1 MGFVTKTI
9 GKGKKWGLEVR
20 KMAEQWARAEQ
31 IAKLFKLS
39 VRRIQQLTQE
49 GIIHSEKVSGQKGRM
64 YDLIPT
70 IQEYVGYLQDKA
82 NGKARSDKELDLKE
96 QKLKAEI
103 ALKESQGELHRL
115 KTEIATGKYISVE
128 EVQIDYQKF
137 FIILKK
143 FVLAVPNRV
152 GGLLTGYVDPIV
164 IRSLEND
171 MTKECTE
178 MLNTFV
184 VAAKT
189 AKKDGEKD

>member
-1 MGFVTKTI
+1 
-9 GKGKKWGLEVR
+9 
-20 KMAEQWARAEQ
+20 MAEQWARAEQ
-31 IAKLFKLS
+31 IAKLFNLS

-115 KTEIATGKYISVE
+115 KTEIATGKYISLE
-128 EVQIDYQKF
+128 EVSLDYQKF
-137 FIILKK
+137 FVILKK
-143 FVLAVPNRV
+143 FVLAVPNRIC
-152 GGLLTGYVDPIV
+152 GLLTGYVDPVV
-164 IRSLEND
+164 IRSLEKD

-178 MLNTFV
+178 MLKTFV
-184 VAAKT
+184 LAAKT
-189 AKKDGEKD
+189 ETKDGEVD

>member
-1 MGFVTKTI
+1 
-9 GKGKKWGLEVR
+9 
-20 KMAEQWARAEQ
+20 MAEQWARAEQ

-189 AKKDGEKD
+189 TKKDGEKD

>member
-1 MGFVTKTI
+1 MGF
-9 GKGKKWGLEVR
+9 EVR

-31 IAKLFKLS
+31 IAKLFNLS

-64 YDLIPT
+64 YDLVST
-70 IQEYVGYLQDKA
+70 IQEYVEYLQNKA

>member
-1 MGFVTKTI
+1 
-9 GKGKKWGLEVR
+9 
-20 KMAEQWARAEQ
+20 MAEQWARAEQ

>member
-1 MGFVTKTI
+1 
-9 GKGKKWGLEVR
+9 
-20 KMAEQWARAEQ
+20 MAEQWTRAEQ
-31 IAKLFKLS
+31 IAALFKLS

-49 GIIHSEKVSGQKGRM
+49 GAIHSHKVAGKSGKM
-64 YDLIPT
+64 YDLVPT
-70 IQEYVGYLQDKA
+70 IQEYIGYLQDKA